1 MKLLGCLALASLLPV
16 GCGTKT
22 VVAPAPANVASAPAL
37 GTAESSRLSQ
47 ISAQAEAA
55 DTANAKQPAGPV
67 TSAVA
72 GPLSVIRNLA
82 GPSFAQDRANA
93 LATMNEALA
102 GKAADAEAGWA
113 KARNDATALNAQ
125 ISALQAQVDRERK
138 EAAAELTRQLQAA
151 HDEERAKAEAD
162 QRRMIGWIFY
172 GGAFLLGVAAG
183 LSLALASSIPML
195 GPKISVCLGGCAVFS
210 ALMGLLLNELLAH
223 PAVFWT
229 MGGVMVVA
237 LGGAAGLAYSNHQH
251 AKPVTTP
258 ATG

>member
-1 MKLLGCLALASLLPV
+1 MRGLVAIALLGIG
-16 GCGTKT
+16 GCQTKT
-22 VVAPAPANVASAPAL
+22 VVAPAPANVPAAAPLSDA
-37 GTAESSRLSQ
+37 TASRLSQ

-55 DTANAKQPAGPV
+55 DTANAKQPPSVV

-82 GPSFAQDRANA
+82 GPSFTQDRANA

-113 KARNDATALNAQ
+113 KARNDANALNAR
-125 ISALQAQVDRERK
+125 IAQLEKDVEQQKR

-151 HDEERAKAEAD
+151 HDEERAKAQAD

-183 LSLALASSIPML
+183 LTLALAGTIPML
-195 GPKISVCLGGCAVFS
+195 GPKVAICLGGCAAGS
-210 ALMGLLLNELLAH
+210 ALMGALLNELLAH
-223 PAVFWT
+223 PGILWTIMALIVAGLAGAV
-229 MGGVMVVA
+229 
-237 LGGAAGLAYSNHQH
+237 GLAYSNHQH
-251 AKPVTTP
+251 SKPPTP
-258 ATG
+258 AV